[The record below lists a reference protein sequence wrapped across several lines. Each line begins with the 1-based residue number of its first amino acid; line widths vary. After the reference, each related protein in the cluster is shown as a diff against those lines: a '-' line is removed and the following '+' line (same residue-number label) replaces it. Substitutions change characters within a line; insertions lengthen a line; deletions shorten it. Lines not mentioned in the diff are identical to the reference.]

1 MNLFKNKVGLIVPVV
16 ALLVIFVFSLTLFPS
31 AKVQPVQLPVAL
43 VNEDEGFQLP
53 NQPEMNMGSTMVEM
67 IEQMTSANPAQ
78 AEAFRWIEVGSEE
91 EVKEGLDDQEYYAA
105 LVIPGDF
112 SQKQASL
119 RTEQP
124 AASEIIIYINQGM
137 NPAASTLAGQALG
150 GIVDK
155 MNVSVREQLLSGF
168 DAQNALLTAKQASL
182 LASPIQ
188 KQVINVNETGTQSA
202 NGNAPVS
209 LLQPLWMASI
219 ASAAILYIALRK
231 AQARTL
237 NERLLSKVYQIGI
250 TAAAGIGVGFGLTWL
265 ARDMV
270 GFAIPQ
276 YTDTAWFLTIAFISF
291 CLLQTAVVSW
301 LGLQG
306 ISIFALML
314 FFGIPLMTLAPELM
328 SSFYRE
334 WIYSWLPM
342 RFLVE
347 GLRELFFFDQGLSW
361 SQISVLTWIGLASAG
376 VIMLSVYKPL
386 AAADQKSLQ
395 G

>member
-1 MNLFKNKVGLIVPVV
+1 
-16 ALLVIFVFSLTLFPS
+16 
-31 AKVQPVQLPVAL
+31 
-43 VNEDEGFQLP
+43 
-53 NQPEMNMGSTMVEM
+53 M

-237 NERLLSKVYQIGI
+237 NERLLSKVYQVGI